1 MSEIANRFQNYN
13 KDHCWQYEIRLQN
26 LDDDLR
32 EAGLTKEFADTLT
45 VQDFTFEYVDKT
57 DKAQCRQIVE
67 FIERHE
73 WLGKVPQRLT
83 DRFVAKYRGQIA
95 GTVIM
100 ATPNAFTKMLG
111 PETRNIEKLVARG
124 ACISWSPK
132 NLASF
137 LIMYSIRYMVE
148 HTQFR
153 LFTAYS
159 DTEAKE
165 LGTVYQ
171 ACNFYYLGKT
181 SGTAFNY
188 FDPKNPDLGWFSDR
202 EFRKAGKYR
211 KYAKQLGIQ
220 WEPSW
225 NQKWTMFWDKM
236 PPGVPDKLRQAAKDY
251 QDSCE
256 KRPVP
261 SKHKYAY
268 ILGKDK
274 RETRNLRRKFEE
286 LNPKLANLPYPKTR
300 GE

>member
-1 MSEIANRFQNYN
+1 MSEIANRHDTYD
-13 KDHCWQYEIRLQN
+13 KAHCWQYEIRLRN
-26 LDDDLR
+26 LEEDLR
-32 EAGLTKEFADTLT
+32 IAGLTRQQAETLT
-45 VQDFTFEYVDKT
+45 PNDFTFEYVDKS
-57 DKAQCRQIVE
+57 DKETCRKIVE

-83 DRFVAKYRGQIA
+83 DRFVALYKGQIA

-100 ATPNAFTKMLG
+100 ATPNAFTKLLG
-111 PETRNIEKLVARG
+111 PETKNLEKLVARG

-132 NLASF
+132 NLASA
-137 LIMYSIRYMVE
+137 LIMYGIRYMAE
-148 HTQFR
+148 NTQFR
-153 LFTAYS
+153 LFTCYS

-171 ACNFYYLGKT
+171 ACNFMYLGKS
-181 SGTAFNY
+181 SGTTFNY

-211 KYAKQLGIQ
+211 KYAKQLGIEWQ
-220 WEPSW
+220 PDW
-225 NQKWTMFWDKM
+225 NQKWTIFWDRM

-256 KRPVP
+256 KRKVP
-261 SKHKYAY
+261 AKHKYAY

-274 RETRNLRRKFEE
+274 RETRKLREKFAE
-286 LNPKLANLPYPKTR
+286 LNPHLVGKPYPKTR
-300 GE
+300 GD